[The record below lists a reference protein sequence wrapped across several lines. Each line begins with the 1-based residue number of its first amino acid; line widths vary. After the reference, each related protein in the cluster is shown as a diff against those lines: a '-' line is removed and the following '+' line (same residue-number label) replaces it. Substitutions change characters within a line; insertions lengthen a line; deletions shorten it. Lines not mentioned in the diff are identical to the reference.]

1 MVVVSFPSIVA
12 SSTTSR
18 ATVGGQIGN
27 HGTIVVQVLILR
39 PPVVVVVV
47 VVVAAVVAIL
57 VVVPVVA
64 IVLVVVVLVV
74 HLQFSSSRSS
84 GGSQGRWGFGPL
96 GFRKQTLD
104 FETRSHGR
112 LWG

>member
-39 PPVVVVVV
+39 PPVVVVV
-47 VVVAAVVAIL
+47 AIL
-57 VVVPVVA
+57 VIVPVVVVPVVA